1 MEHKKERDRGSV
13 KKRVHRRWRAI
24 AFNLESRS
32 HTRPFFCQ
40 FDVISVVNALPGKCY
55 SMRAPERTHGFCVR
69 CNLLSRALYMNL
81 PPVVVVSGYG
91 RSEPQRCG
99 PALAATFWMQ
109 FRSQIFAHP
118 SERFVATLI
127 NLGTNAACKHP
138 RMPSHSSPFLAK
150 SQDLMIN
157 RQYRV
162 MLNLIKLNLIASD
175 IMFVIFFILYWIE
188 LLYYIIILYWIVEQ
202 NNFLEINIKFYIF
215 IFMKVKNNIE
225 VELH

>member
-1 MEHKKERDRGSV
+1 MEHKRERDRGSA

-175 IMFVIFFILYWIE
+175 IMFVIFFI
-188 LLYYIIILYWIVEQ
+188 WIVEQ